1 MKKVL
6 VPVAPGFEE
15 IETITVVDILRRSGA
30 KVIIAGVCNGP
41 IKGSRG
47 IKVFPDESIDEI
59 KTDGFDL
66 VVLPGG
72 QSGVE
77 NLIVNRRISAILKE
91 MNSNDKFI
99 AAICAAP
106 LILEANG
113 LLKNRK
119 RTSHP
124 AVKEILSGK
133 LYSEDRVVV
142 DGPIITSRSSGTA
155 MEFSLKLVELLFRRD
170 RVEKVNKGVLALF

>member
-47 IKVFPDESIDEI
+47 IKIFPDESIDEI
-59 KTDGFDL
+59 KIDGFDL

-77 NLIVNRRISAILKE
+77 NLIENSRISAILKE
-91 MNSNDKFI
+91 MNSNGKFI

-106 LILEANG
+106 LILEA
-113 LLKNRK
+113 
-119 RTSHP
+119 
-124 AVKEILSGK
+124 IL
-133 LYSEDRVVV
+133 
-142 DGPIITSRSSGTA
+142 
-155 MEFSLKLVELLFRRD
+155 
-170 RVEKVNKGVLALF
+170 